1 MHVLSIAFFC
11 IPEKARELEHALLGI
26 ASTVRSAFGC
36 KQMDVF
42 RNIENHTQ
50 VFLLSYWEKRSQLE
64 AFIRSDMF
72 SAILGMK
79 ILLSSPQKIII
90 DHIAKREGIEFIS
103 ALRSKDESPPWIN
116 DNFLSLKQN
125 GRK

>member
-26 ASTVRSAFGC
+26 TSTVRSAFEC
-36 KQMDVF
+36 KQIDVF

-64 AFIRSDMF
+64 AFIRSDTF

-79 ILLSSPQKIII
+79 ILLSSPQKILV
-90 DHIAKREGIEFIS
+90 DHIAKQEGMDFIS
-103 ALRSKDESPPWIN
+103 ELRSKGITFSMDVS
-116 DNFLSLKQN
+116 
-125 GRK
+125 